1 MEELITSQRV
11 TRMGSQNSGM
21 CDFLP
26 REEILKRRAYLAA
39 RLPENLPSHL
49 RNADSSASS

>member
-11 TRMGSQNSGM
+11 TRTGFQNSGM

-26 REEILKRRAYLAA
+26 REEILKRGVYLAA
-39 RLPENLPSHL
+39 RISEDLSSYL
-49 RNADSSASS
+49 RNADSNAPS